1 MKKTLIAIAAFGALA
16 GAAQAQSQVTL
27 YGRVDLG
34 LTRNIGNDFFELQQ
48 NSGSRLGVRGV
59 EDLGGG
65 LKAVFNIEHR
75 FTADNGQAADTFWAG
90 RSVVG
95 LQGRFGEVV
104 LGREYVPARNIANK
118 ADPWGADTVAA
129 FESILRGGVYVAGQD
144 DKGNDI
150 EADLLPVRQNNS
162 ITYTSPVFSGLQAQ
176 AQVALDE
183 VAGNDTKAFY
193 SVNLTY
199 TAGPVWVGYGY
210 SKAGK
215 DDRTWHLLSGSYD
228 FGVAKVIAAYG
239 QGKPEGA
246 LAADK
251 HRSYLIG
258 ATAPLAG
265 GELRVAYGKLEAV
278 DPDEDLSS
286 KFGIGYHYPLSKRTT
301 VYVDVARDG
310 EVNEHKTGVDFG
322 LKHNF

>member
-75 FTADNGQAADTFWAG
+75 FTADDGQANDPFWAG

-95 LQGRFGEVV
+95 LQGSFGEVV

-118 ADPWGADTVAA
+118 ADPWGGDTVAKM
-129 FESILRGGVYVAGQD
+129 EPILFGGILPTRQD
-144 DKGNDI
+144 
-150 EADLLPVRQNNS
+150 NS

-176 AQVALDE
+176 AQVTVDE
-183 VAGNDTKAFY
+183 VAGNDNKAFY
-193 SVNLTY
+193 SVNVSY
-199 TAGPVWVGYGY
+199 AAGPVWVGYGY
-210 SKAGK
+210 SKSGV
-215 DDRTWHLLSGSYD
+215 DDDKWHILSGSYD